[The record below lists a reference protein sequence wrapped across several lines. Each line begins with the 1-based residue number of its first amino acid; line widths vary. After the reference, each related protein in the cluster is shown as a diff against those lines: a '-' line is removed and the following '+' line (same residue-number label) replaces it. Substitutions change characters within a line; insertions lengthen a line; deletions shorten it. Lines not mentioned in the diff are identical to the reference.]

1 METISNQE
9 STSLKVKR
17 WTGRILCGL
26 CVLFLLVD
34 SIMKVIKATPSV
46 QGTLQIGL
54 PESIVQPLGIMILIF
69 TILYAIPRTAI
80 FGAILLTAHLGA
92 AVGIFIQHF
101 QGSLAFLFPL
111 IFCVLLWTGLF
122 LKDERLQSIVPL
134 KRITQHS

>member
-1 METISNQE
+1 METNSKQE
-9 STSLKVKR
+9 STTLKVKR
-17 WTGRILCGL
+17 WTGHILSGL
-26 CVLFLLVD
+26 CILFLLFD
-34 SIMKVIKATPSV
+34 SITKVIKATPSV
-46 QGTLQIGL
+46 QGTIQLGL
-54 PESIVQPLGIMILIF
+54 PESIVQPLGLIVLAF

-111 IFCVLLWTGLF
+111 IFCVLLWAGLF

-134 KRITQHS
+134 KRQAI